1 MFASNA
7 FQNPF
12 ADFDSRKYVGNFN
25 ILAVAQRPG
34 DMMRAVMEDFSKH
47 GSEMLAAASI
57 EERAAKQI
65 DFAKKSYEAAIAN
78 TKELAELYSKGHSEA
93 FAALSH
99 RVSELTEEVKAAIAK
114 K

>member
-78 TKELAELYSKGHSEA
+78 TKELTDLYVKGQAEALVTINERIT
-93 FAALSH
+93 ALSD
-99 RVSELTEEVKAAIAK
+99 EVKAAIAK

>member
-65 DFAKKSYEAAIAN
+65 DFAKKSYELAMAN
-78 TKELAELYSKGHSEA
+78 AKELTELYSKSHADALATLSE
-93 FAALSH
+93 
-99 RVSELTEEVKAAIAK
+99 RVSELSDEVKAAIAK

>member
-65 DFAKKSYEAAIAN
+65 GFAKKSYEAAIAN
-78 TKELAELYSKGHSEA
+78 TKELTDLYVKGQAEALVTINERIT
-93 FAALSH
+93 ALSD
-99 RVSELTEEVKAAIAK
+99 EVKAAIAK